1 MVEIVLAVALNA
13 SALTPA
19 QLARPVNGGPGFGI
33 GDAKQDG
40 LSSMMIGTKSFVGQ
54 VYSIDDWQQSG

>member
-19 QLARPVNGGPGFGI
+19 QLARPVNGGPSFGI

-40 LSSMMIGTKSFVGQ
+40 LTSMTVGTRSFVGQ